1 VDKEQYQI
9 MRDVEGR
16 HWWYRGMR
24 AINRALLRRYLSPS
38 RRYDILDAGCG
49 TGGSTQDLRAFG
61 SVTGLDFSDDALG
74 FAAGRGI
81 ERLVRASVELL
92 PFADASFDVVTS
104 FDVLYHRA
112 VRDEVGALR
121 EFRRVLRPGGLTLVR
136 FPAFDWLRGAHDVVI
151 HTERRLTVGQL
162 SQRMR
167 EAGFTVEY
175 ASYANC
181 ALFPLAMVKRLAD
194 SFMPATPADLA
205 VPPRPINDL
214 LTCVLAAEA
223 RVAGHFP
230 LPVGLSSIVLGR
242 A

>member
-1 VDKEQYQI
+1 
-9 MRDVEGR
+9 
-16 HWWYRGMR
+16 
-24 AINRALLRRYLSPS
+24 
-38 RRYDILDAGCG
+38 
-49 TGGSTQDLRAFG
+49 
-61 SVTGLDFSDDALG
+61 
-74 FAAGRGI
+74 
-81 ERLVRASVELL
+81 
-92 PFADASFDVVTS
+92 
-104 FDVLYHRA
+104 
-112 VRDEVGALR
+112 
-121 EFRRVLRPGGLTLVR
+121 
-136 FPAFDWLRGAHDVVI
+136 
-151 HTERRLTVGQL
+151 
-162 SQRMR
+162 MR

-223 RVAGHFP
+223 KVAGHFP